1 MEMGRHGIGA
11 WIPNGISSNVQNKIK
26 TEANTGLTM
35 FMKRKKI
42 TA

>member
-1 MEMGRHGIGA
+1 MALGTTGYLMGFL
-11 WIPNGISSNVQNKIK
+11 PNVQNKIK

>member
-1 MEMGRHGIGA
+1 MALGATGYFMGFLPFI
-11 WIPNGISSNVQNKIK
+11 QNQIK
-26 TEANTGLTM
+26 SEANTGLTM